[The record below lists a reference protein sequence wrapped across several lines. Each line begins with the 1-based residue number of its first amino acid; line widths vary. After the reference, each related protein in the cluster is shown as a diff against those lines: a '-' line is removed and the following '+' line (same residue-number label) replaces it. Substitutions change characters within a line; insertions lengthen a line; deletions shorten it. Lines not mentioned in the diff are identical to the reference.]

1 MGATCVLKSPKNSSF
16 DQDIF
21 RNLNVSHRTLE
32 LLSKYYE
39 SGCEKV
45 FVRGIHLDNYV
56 PQVDLISDKEKLK
69 EDNITLYPTGK
80 YYTCLI

>member
-1 MGATCVLKSPKNSSF
+1 MFVRGIHLDNYVPQVDLISDKEKLKEDN
-16 DQDIF
+16 I
-21 RNLNVSHRTLE
+21 TLYPTG
-32 LLSKYYE
+32 SIG
-39 SGCEKV
+39 GCEKV

-80 YYTCLI
+80 YWWV